1 MTINEILNG
10 EITSTI
16 DDQNYILNEM
26 KKIKFFDLNDTQKI
40 NLINYICEKLDRDLA
55 MEYLFQV
62 LDNEITYPIDD
73 DKIKKLF
80 SDKRMLEL
88 KDEMLK
94 KLQSER
100 RGVQTDK
107 NK

>member
-94 KLQSER
+94 KLQSEEL
-100 RGVQTDK
+100 TDK

>member
-10 EITSTI
+10 EITSTTI

-88 KDEMLK
+88 KNEMLN
-94 KLQSER
+94 KLQSEEL
-100 RGVQTDK
+100 TDK

>member
-40 NLINYICEKLDRDLA
+40 NIKNYICEKLDRDLA

-94 KLQSER
+94 KLQSEEL
-100 RGVQTDK
+100 TDK

>member
-88 KDEMLK
+88 KNEMLN
-94 KLQSER
+94 KLQSEEL
-100 RGVQTDK
+100 TDK